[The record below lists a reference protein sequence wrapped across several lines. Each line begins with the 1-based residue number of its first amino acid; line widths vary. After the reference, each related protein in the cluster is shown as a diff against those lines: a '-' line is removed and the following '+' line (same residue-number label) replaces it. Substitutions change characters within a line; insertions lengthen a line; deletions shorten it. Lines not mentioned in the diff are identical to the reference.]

1 MANVE
6 EQLVLNE
13 RPRDMD
19 KCLQA
24 VVMIESYVI
33 KRLIQGYKDKSE
45 NVPKVLL
52 NKKSEFRINS
62 LDSHVS
68 KTRLLPSR
76 KPSTLTL
83 TLSNPNPHPSNP
95 NPP

>member
-1 MANVE
+1 MANEE

-24 VVMIESYVI
+24 VVTIESYVI
-33 KRLIQGYKDKSE
+33 KRLIQGYKDIPQQ
-45 NVPKVLL
+45 VPKVLL
-52 NKKSEFRINS
+52 SKKAEFRINS

-76 KPSTLTL
+76 KPSG
-83 TLSNPNPHPSNP
+83 SNPNPL
-95 NPP
+95 